1 VAHSFFDTYES
12 HEGRYKEIREMVQLG
27 ILFIYL
33 LLLCGWGYIVAL
45 TKVLKICQIYHT
57 WIHPFHIQRVYES
70 IITNEYFYNHSL
82 KIRDAGLKKL
92 QQ

>member
-1 VAHSFFDTYES
+1 MWLTLSLTLMKAMK
-12 HEGRYKEIREMVQLG
+12 EGTEIREMVQLG

-70 IITNEYFYNHSL
+70 IIKMNISITIL
-82 KIRDAGLKKL
+82 
-92 QQ
+92 